1 MTTATDRDS
10 DRGSTTATDATQRNQ
25 GKPAARTPAT
35 RTPEADSPASRT
47 PTAQSSTAQSSG
59 QTDSDTPGMVDRAKA
74 AFADA
79 RQRWPWLDHIVN
91 TVQRYN
97 DRQGN
102 VYAASM
108 SFNGILALVP
118 IIMVAFAVGAFVLA
132 AKPDLLVEIKEAIVD
147 AMPGKLGDQLGDVVD
162 SAIASRTTVGVIGLL
177 GAAFTGI
184 GWISGVRVAVTQMF
198 GGTVQRNPIMS
209 KVSDLL
215 TFILLGAAFAVTMA
229 ISAVGNSGLTDQ
241 LLDWVGLGDASWGP
255 TVVRIVSILVSVLA
269 SWMLFTFS
277 LARLTLVPLPFRNAL
292 TAGLLTAIVFE
303 IVKSFGG
310 IYLKSVL
317 SSPAGAAFGPI
328 LGVMVFAYLASRIFL
343 YAAAWCATDPINADY
358 QVADP
363 LAEREPVVVRPNYVT
378 SEPRVGL
385 VAGVAAGGAALGAA
399 VGWLLRRR
407 DG

>member
-1 MTTATDRDS
+1 MSTATD
-10 DRGSTTATDATQRNQ
+10 DAN
-25 GKPAARTPAT
+25 A
-35 RTPEADSPASRT
+35 EAEAK
-47 PTAQSSTAQSSG
+47 G
-59 QTDSDTPGMVDRAKA
+59 LVDRAKA

-79 RQRWPWLDHIVN
+79 RKRWGWLDHIVN
-91 TVQRYN
+91 TVERYN
-97 DRQGN
+97 NRQGN

-118 IIMVAFAVGAFVLA
+118 IIMVAFAIGAFVLA
-132 AKPDLLVEIKEAIVD
+132 AKPDLLVEIKDAIVD

-198 GGTVQRNPIMS
+198 GGTVERNPIMS
-209 KVSDLL
+209 KVSDLI
-215 TFILLGAAFAVTMA
+215 TFIVLGFAFAATMA
-229 ISAVGNSGLTDQ
+229 ISTLGNSGLADQ
-241 LLDWVGLGDASWGP
+241 VLDWVGLGDASWAP
-255 TVVRIVSILVSVLA
+255 AVLRVVSIGVSILA
-269 SWMLFTFS
+269 TWMLFTFC

-303 IVKSFGG
+303 IVKALGG
-310 IYLKSVL
+310 VYLKSVL

-358 QVADP
+358 QVPDP
-363 LAEREPVVVRPNYVT
+363 SAEREPVVVRPNYAVSPT
-378 SEPRVGL
+378 PR
-385 VAGVAAGGAALGAA
+385 AGVLAAAAGVGAAISAL
-399 VGWLLRRR
+399 VGWLLRR
-407 DG
+407 